1 MENRP
6 TEMYFMCWLC
16 TYQGE
21 PLGKKLNDFIVK
33 HIGVMDMTCISRQVS
48 DFLLVQEPTAED
60 ATNEVVY
67 EHIAKHMLH
76 PRVRVAVLL
85 RQLLEF
91 CSLLQT
97 SLVVQD
103 AGLCTVDKSN
113 AELYLKV
120 IGQIMTL
127 YKADTHGML
136 FSEDDKST
144 AGGKEVT

>member
-1 MENRP
+1 
-6 TEMYFMCWLC
+6 MCWLC
-16 TYQGE
+16 AFQGE

-48 DFLLVQEPTAED
+48 DFLLLQEPTAEG
-60 ATNEVVY
+60 AGHEIIY
-67 EHIAKHMLH
+67 EHVSKHMLH
-76 PRVRVAVLL
+76 PRVRMAVLL

-91 CSLLQT
+91 CALLQT

-127 YKADTHGML
+127 YKADPNSML
-136 FSEDDKST
+136 FSEEDKNAVS
-144 AGGKEVT
+144 GGKDVAS

>member
-1 MENRP
+1 
-6 TEMYFMCWLC
+6 MCWLC

-21 PLGKKLNDFIVK
+21 PLGKKLSDFIVK
-33 HIGVMDMTCISRQVS
+33 HIGVMDMQCVSRQVS
-48 DFLLVQEPTAED
+48 DFLILNEPLAEG
-60 ATNEVVY
+60 AGPEIVY
-67 EHIAKHMLH
+67 EHVSKHMLH
-76 PRVRVAVLL
+76 PRVRMAVLL

-91 CSLLQT
+91 CALLQT

-127 YKADTHGML
+127 YKADTQGML
-136 FSEDDKST
+136 FSDDDKT
-144 AGGKEVT
+144 ANGKTAT